1 MDAHIL
7 SVAAHLHVLLR
18 RKTGR
23 VTDTEWMATDHRYAT
38 AMAKFA
44 KEHGQTNDDPD
55 LLKWADKLE
64 QIIVKLAP
72 PPVPTPAIASP
83 PAQVSAQDVLAHR
96 YVGRLR

>member
-1 MDAHIL
+1 MP
-7 SVAAHLHVLLR
+7 
-18 RKTGR
+18 
-23 VTDTEWMATDHRYAT
+23 TDHRYAA

-72 PPVPTPAIASP
+72 PAIASP